1 MSEARPREIFER
13 WVAAIGRL
21 DFDALREL
29 LHPDY
34 VQDFPQSGERMR
46 GFEAFREM
54 VEHYPGGGI
63 SEGLEPDSAAL
74 IGDEAQWAI
83 TPGYTVVP
91 LASGGAY
98 TAFNRTRY
106 PDGSSWYIINV
117 FRLRDGRIWRATT
130 YFAPEFPAPEWR
142 AHLVERITRL
152 EPFPPAT

>member
-1 MSEARPREIFER
+1 MNEARPRQIFER
-13 WVAAIGRL
+13 WVAAMGSL

-29 LHPDY
+29 IHPDY
-34 VQDFPQSGERMR
+34 IGDYPQSGERLR

-54 VEHYPGGGI
+54 VENYPGGGI
-63 SEGLEPDSAAL
+63 REGLEPDSAAL
-74 IGDEAQWAI
+74 IGDEDQWAI

-98 TAFNRTRY
+98 TSFARTRY
-106 PDGSSWYIINV
+106 PDGTSWYVINV

-142 AHLVERITRL
+142 AHLVERVARP
-152 EPFPPAT
+152 EPFPPST